1 MDNIMAIAFT
11 SVDQKF
17 IYALPCRNTDSFVRL
32 EEKLYEQY
40 PEYKTEDTYFTFG
53 GKRIKRFQT
62 LQENGIK
69 CSDVILLNVY
79 E

>member
-1 MDNIMAIAFT
+1 MDNIMAIVFT

-32 EEKLYEQY
+32 EEKIYEQY
-40 PEYKTEDTYFTFG
+40 PEYKEENAYFTFG
-53 GKRIKRFQT
+53 GKTIKRFKT